1 MDTVQMIIVGVIIAY
16 AIYDLPPFFRTIKRS
31 KMSSWSI
38 DELDKLVVETLS
50 YLSNKYSVPSPQ
62 YRLEVDL
69 GVAYGEY
76 VNNPD
81 MILISKKLRL
91 EAKSVDQYFQMVIH
105 EFIHHIDK
113 VEAVSMGK
121 DWDVEYANKQ
131 ELYEM
136 RAESLACKEG
146 KILFKKFRKDGK
158 L

>member
-1 MDTVQMIIVGVIIAY
+1 MDSVQMIIVGVIIAY
-16 AIYDLPPFFRTIKRS
+16 AIYDLPPFFRTLKRA

-62 YRLEVDL
+62 YRLDVDL
-69 GVAYGEY
+69 VAPYGEY

-91 EAKSVDQYFQMVIH
+91 EAKSVDQYIQVVIH
-105 EFIHHIDK
+105 EFKHHMDK
-113 VEAVSMGK
+113 VELVSMGK
-121 DWDVEYANKQ
+121 DWEVEYANKQ
-131 ELYEM
+131 DFYEM
-136 RAESLACKEG
+136 RAESLATKEG
-146 KILFKKFRKDGK
+146 KLIFSKYCKNGK